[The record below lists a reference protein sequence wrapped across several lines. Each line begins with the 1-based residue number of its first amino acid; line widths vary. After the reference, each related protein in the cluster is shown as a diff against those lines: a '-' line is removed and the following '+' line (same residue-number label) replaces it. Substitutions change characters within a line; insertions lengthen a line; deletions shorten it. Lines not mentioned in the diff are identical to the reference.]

1 MESYTQKTVKIDGC
15 TFIINRPILTD
26 AERHRA
32 EERIKQ
38 ALSGYSKG

>member
-1 MESYTQKTVKIDGC
+1 MEYTQKTIKIDGC

-26 AERHRA
+26 VEKQKA

-38 ALSGYSKG
+38 ALSRYNG